1 MNSTDI
7 AFPNLG
13 IYLHDVPKTFSVFGF
28 SIALYGCIIG
38 TGILLGVLLAA
49 YDRRDRGLS
58 DDPIWDVAAWAVVIS
73 IISARAYYVIFAW
86 DYYKDNLINV
96 FNIRQGGLAIY
107 GGVIGAFLTIY
118 VYCRIKKVSFLE
130 LFDSIALGFPLG
142 QAMGRWGN
150 FFNREAF
157 GGWSEGPFSMRLP
170 LAAVRDSDISDGIR
184 AHITAGMDYI
194 QVHPTFLYESAW
206 NFCLLIFLFIYR
218 RHKKF
223 SGEIFFLYLFFY
235 GLGRIFIE
243 GLRTDQLIAPVI
255 NIPISQIV
263 AGLCMIASA
272 VFIIYKKKS
281 LKNTEGSKE

>member
-1 MNSTDI
+1 MSATDI
-7 AFPNLG
+7 SFPNLG
-13 IYLHDVPKTFSVFGF
+13 INLHNVPKSFNVFGV

-38 TGILLGVLLAA
+38 LGILRGVMLAA
-49 YDRRDRGLS
+49 YDRRDRGLK

-86 DYYKDNLINV
+86 DYYKDDILSI

-107 GGVIGAFLTIY
+107 GGVIGAFATVY
-118 VYCRIKKVSFLE
+118 VYCRIKKEPFFE
-130 LFDSIALGFPLG
+130 LFDSIAMAFPLG

-157 GGWSEGPFSMRLP
+157 GGWSEGLFSMRLP
-170 LAAVRDSDISDGIR
+170 LAVVRNSDNVMTIGDR
-184 AHITAGMDYI
+184 EFL

-206 NFCLLIFLFIYR
+206 SCCLLIFLLYYR
-218 RHKKF
+218 KHKKF

-243 GLRTDQLIAPVI
+243 GLRTDQLIAPVV

-263 AGLCMIASA
+263 AALCMLVSIT
-272 VFIIYKKKS
+272 VILYKRKKCS
-281 LKNTEGSKE
+281 GTNSTKN